1 MAKIILQVLQGM
13 ASTMRSGLARAAMG
27 LLGAWL
33 PAGSVQAQTVMTTLV
48 LAQPTSPI
56 GLSDS
61 VLLQATVSPG
71 ASGSVTFRAG
81 MTVLATVPVDVIYQP
96 LGCPAPVDPASTSQ
110 PSATQTSATADACS
124 ESSAI
129 ASFVMPAGTLAPGS
143 YSLNALYTSADASY
157 GSSKAGGGTLVVSSG
172 TTPTL
177 PPPPTSPA
185 STRTF
190 EYDAI
195 GNPTKVV
202 QAPGTAG
209 FQFNTQHGYDALS
222 RRTNTRDALN
232 GLTQFGYD
240 GQDQLTQVTDPRQ
253 LVTRTPRDGLG
264 NTTQLASPDTGTAAH
279 SFDAAGR
286 LLTRTDSRGVLA
298 SYSYD
303 ALNRLTGIVYS
314 QAGQAS
320 QSSSWAYDQTGPGFS
335 YGIGRLT
342 TAAQGSTI
350 TRYRYD
356 ALGRVLGMTQTLKA
370 TSDPNSADV
379 VATVGYA
386 YDAAGHVT
394 GLTYPSG
401 RLLTCSYTDGQV
413 SGVTLAPANG
423 TAADLIS
430 QIQFSPF
437 GAVKQ
442 WQWAMSSGPQGHD
455 RVFDT
460 SGRLVR
466 YRLGNYIRDLS
477 YDAADRITAYTHYD
491 AGTAA
496 TLPALNQSFGYDAL
510 GRLVSVNAGG
520 SSWSIGYDA
529 NGNRTAVTL
538 NGVARSYTTA
548 STSNR
553 LLGLSNPA
561 RSFGYDN
568 AGNTLSDSASY
579 TASYGLDGRLSQ
591 LSAGGRQMS
600 LAYDANGLRV
610 RRLISGGTNPGT
622 TYYAYDQQG
631 QLLGEYALVA
641 GQLTTLM
648 EYVWLEGMPVAAIR
662 PTAGGAHEVF
672 YIHSDHLGAPRVAVD
687 QQGRVRWRWMAE
699 PFGMTA
705 AETNPAGL
713 GDVNITLRLPGQ
725 QFDGFVGLHYNVFR
739 DYDPTTGR
747 YVQSDPIGL
756 QGGINTYVYV
766 ENQPTKYT
774 DPLGL
779 ETYICTRPLGGAPG
793 SYAPPLLNH
802 TYVCVG
808 SGANM
813 TCGSTTASSG
823 GVLSNILPG
832 SPGKPTTSVT
842 DYFKPEA
849 CERRQGEDSCIE
861 TCIANELKKPT
872 RPRYAVGPA
881 GTDCQEYTEDVVS
894 TCERRCVRR

>member
-1 MAKIILQVLQGM
+1 MAMIILQVKQGM
-13 ASTMRSGLARAAMG
+13 ASTMRSRLARAAMG

-33 PAGSVQAQTVMTTLV
+33 LAGNVQAQSIFMKPTTLV
-48 LAQPTSPI
+48 LAQPTSPV
-56 GLSDS
+56 GVSDS
-61 VLLQATVSPG
+61 VLLQATVTPA
-71 ASGSVTFRAG
+71 ASGSVIFRAG
-81 MTVLATVPVDVIYQP
+81 MRILATVPVDLTYQP
-96 LGCPAPVDPASTSQ
+96 MECPGPVDPTSTSR
-110 PSATQTSATADACS
+110 PSAAQTSTAADGCS
-124 ESSAI
+124 DSSAI
-129 ASFVMPAGTLAPGS
+129 ASFAMPAGTLAPGS
-143 YSLNALYTSADASY
+143 YSLNASFIGYEEWVQP
-157 GSSKAGGGTLVVSSG
+157 SKSGDVTLVVSSG

-177 PPPPTSPA
+177 PPPPISPA
-185 STRTF
+185 STQTF

-202 QAPGTAG
+202 LAPGALG
-209 FQFNTQHGYDALS
+209 LQSSTQHGYDALS
-222 RRTNTRDALN
+222 RRTNTRDALS

-303 ALNRLTGIVYS
+303 ALSRLTGIVYS

-320 QSSSWAYDQTGPGFS
+320 QSSNWTYDQTGPGFS

-342 TAAQGSTI
+342 TAAQGSTT

-379 VATVGYA
+379 VTTVGYA

-401 RLLTCSYTDGQV
+401 RLLTYSYTDGQV

-423 TAADLIS
+423 AAADLIS
-430 QIQFSPF
+430 QIEFSPF
-437 GAVKQ
+437 GAVKR

-466 YRLGNYIRDLS
+466 YRLGSYVRDLS

-496 TLPALNQSFGYDAL
+496 ALPALKQSFGYDAL

-529 NGNRTAVTL
+529 NGNRSSVTL

-548 STSNR
+548 AASNR
-553 LLGLSNPA
+553 LLSLSNPA
-561 RSFGYDN
+561 RGFTYDN

-579 TASYGLDGRLSQ
+579 NAVYGLDGRLNQ
-591 LSAGGRQMS
+591 LTAGARQMS

-610 RRLISGGTNPGT
+610 RRQISGGSNPGT
-622 TYYAYDQQG
+622 TYYVYDQQG
-631 QLLGEYALVA
+631 QLLGEYALVS
-641 GQLTTLM
+641 GQLTALM
-648 EYVWLEGMPVAAIR
+648 EYLWLEGMPVAAVR
-662 PTAGGAHEVF
+662 PTTGSGHEVF

-687 QQGRVRWRWMAE
+687 TQGRVRWRWMAE
-699 PFGMTA
+699 PFGATA
-705 AETNPAGL
+705 AEMNPAGL
-713 GDVNITLRLPGQ
+713 GDLNVTLRLPGQ
-725 QFDGFVGLHYNVFR
+725 QADGFVGLHYNVFR

-747 YVQSDPIGL
+747 YIQSDPIGL
-756 QGGINTYVYV
+756 AGGIDTYTYVSG
-766 ENQPTKYT
+766 QPTKYV
-774 DPLGL
+774 DPDGL
-779 ETYICTRPLGGAPG
+779 QAVPMPVPPFPGFPMPGRPSPRPVDPTEPNGPQYTPG
-793 SYAPPLLNH
+793 WSWPDWLKPKPIARESCPPQPQGRREDCENRCSKDYDWDMKQCEAWWKTTGRNASAYQACQARAQKTLIE
-802 TYVCVG
+802 CV
-808 SGANM
+808 
-813 TCGSTTASSG
+813 
-823 GVLSNILPG
+823 
-832 SPGKPTTSVT
+832 
-842 DYFKPEA
+842 
-849 CERRQGEDSCIE
+849 QSC
-861 TCIANELKKPT
+861 K
-872 RPRYAVGPA
+872 
-881 GTDCQEYTEDVVS
+881 D
-894 TCERRCVRR
+894 